1 MNSET
6 WQAIKELLSQEE
18 QQLLE
23 EILMDTLPEDDPADD
38 AGAEAGGENYNG
50 CEAEVIASLEQENQS
65 LRRTLSQARHQS
77 AQNLRLGRERRV
89 SSFLTG
95 VEGAMTL
102 VAALHVGIPVGWRF
116 FRRLAGMAGQP
127 PQLLAALALAGLGG
141 VLLIWKAEAIARWW
155 VDTED
160 AEARK

>member
-23 EILMDTLPEDDPADD
+23 EILMDTLPEDAPADD
-38 AGAEAGGENYNG
+38 AGAEAGGENYNS

-65 LRRTLSQARHQS
+65 LRRTLSQARHQA
-77 AQNLRLGRERRV
+77 AQNLRLGRERRIY
-89 SSFLTG
+89 SFLIG
-95 VEGAMTL
+95 VGGTTALT
-102 VAALHVGIPVGWRF
+102 AALHVGIPVGWRS
-116 FRRLAGMAGQP
+116 FRWLAGMAGHS
-127 PQLLAALALAGLGG
+127 PQRLAALVLAGLGG
-141 VLLIWKAEAIARWW
+141 VLLVWKADALARWW

-160 AEARK
+160 AEALK